1 MRFPITVLYIA
12 VITATPAFAQSESSP
27 PPSPSQAGSPPAV
40 TPQTDT
46 RGAGKAPEHYST
58 SWATL
63 AKDAGRDYIT
73 FPRRKSTWVILG
85 IGAATALATHLEDDY
100 IHEHITGE
108 PGADKFFSLGQW
120 IGSSY
125 VQMGSAV
132 GLWAIGRYA
141 IAPATGEARTNKYS
155 EIGFD
160 LLRAQF
166 LSQGIVQGMK
176 HVGQRER
183 PTGEC
188 CSFPSG
194 HAATAFA
201 AASVLER
208 HLGYRASWPFLA
220 GATYV
225 AASRLVDDRH
235 FLSDVMMGAAVG
247 TAAGWTVVGH
257 QGPNQFTLQPV
268 PVKGGMMLAFVREH
282 HDPVH

>member
-1 MRFPITVLYIA
+1 MRFLATLLFA
-12 VITATPAFAQSESSP
+12 VAVAVTPAFAQSDPAAQQTNSQSSSTP
-27 PPSPSQAGSPPAV
+27 QATPSQN
-40 TPQTDT
+40 T
-46 RGAGKAPEHYST
+46 APDHTST
-58 SWATL
+58 NWMTL
-63 AKDAGRDYIT
+63 AKDTARDYVT
-73 FPRRKSTWVILG
+73 FPTRKSTWVILG
-85 IGAATALATHLEDDY
+85 IGVGAAMAAHLEDDY
-100 IHEHITGE
+100 VQEHITGE
-108 PGADKFFSLGQW
+108 PAADKFFSFGQW
-120 IGSSY
+120 VGNSY
-125 VQMGSAV
+125 VQMGSAI

-155 EIGFD
+155 EVGFD

-176 HVGQRER
+176 HIGQRDR

-257 QGPNQFTLQPV
+257 QGPNQITLQPV
-268 PVKGGMMLAFVREH
+268 PVKGGMMIALVRGSR
-282 HDPVH
+282 DSVH